1 MKKDDLK
8 ASLGKIRPRE
18 ELIESTLNKIEAA
31 QERKETK
38 ARFGF
43 AGPATLRLAG
53 ALCSFIFVFFF
64 GFAVARHGM
73 TAPSTDENPGRSIVE
88 LDTVCV
94 PDPDISLASFMFEDE
109 NTEWIIVECDVTSLG
124 IVDKTDND
132 IAGGVAHRCRVEL
145 TAQSVQGV
153 SENFSLKSIYS
164 DIDAEICFYD
174 EDELYRFVTCMSEN
188 MLIRLIRN
196 GDNSWS
202 ASDFT
207 VAE

>member
-31 QERKETK
+31 QERKETR
-38 ARFGF
+38 ARFSV
-43 AGPATLRLAG
+43 ANPSALRLAG

-73 TAPSTDENPGRSIVE
+73 TAPTTDENPGRSSVE

-94 PDPDISLASFMFEDE
+94 PDSDISPASFMFGDE
-109 NTEWIIVECDVTSLG
+109 NTEWIIVECEVTSLG
-124 IVDKTDND
+124 FDDKTEDD
-132 IAGGVAHRCRVEL
+132 IAGGVAYRCRIEL
-145 TAQSVQGV
+145 TAQSVQGI

-164 DIDAEICFYD
+164 DIDADICFYD
-174 EDELYRFVTCMSEN
+174 EDELHRFVADMSET
-188 MLIRLIRN
+188 MLIRLTRN
-196 GDNSWS
+196 GDNSWT